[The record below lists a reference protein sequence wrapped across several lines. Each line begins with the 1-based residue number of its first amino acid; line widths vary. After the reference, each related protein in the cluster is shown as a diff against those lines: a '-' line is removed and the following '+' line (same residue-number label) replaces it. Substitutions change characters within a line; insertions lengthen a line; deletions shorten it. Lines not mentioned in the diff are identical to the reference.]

1 MGELSKNLNE
11 NVKRLNEIL
20 NLDTNFDLIRKGITI
35 AGKDACIYFIDGFLE
50 EAIMEKLLE
59 FLYKLKPEELPDTAQ
74 QMVDHVMPYVEVTA
88 IDQVDLLLQNL
99 LSGVTC
105 LLIDGYDACI
115 GLDCRSYPM
124 RSVACFVVPSCA
136 WYVISFQSLPI

>member
-74 QMVDHVMPYVEVTA
+74 QMDTSPSIY
-88 IDQVDLLLQNL
+88 I
-99 LSGVTC
+99 
-105 LLIDGYDACI
+105 II
-115 GLDCRSYPM
+115 
-124 RSVACFVVPSCA
+124 ACFRT
-136 WYVISFQSLPI
+136 YR